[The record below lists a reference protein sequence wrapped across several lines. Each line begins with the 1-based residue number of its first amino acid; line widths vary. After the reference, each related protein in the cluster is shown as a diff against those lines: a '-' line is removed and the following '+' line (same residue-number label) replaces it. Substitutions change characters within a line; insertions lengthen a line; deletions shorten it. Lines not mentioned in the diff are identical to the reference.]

1 MLENEYRLLSVEDVR
16 SRLADRKLSHV
27 AEKCGLTYMSLSRLR
42 KAEGNPSLTTL
53 QRLSQYFCNHP

>member
-53 QRLSQYFCNHP
+53 QRL